1 MTTDEAL
8 ALISAEGWAFL
19 SLVNQTL
26 TAPDYLAFIKQK
38 INLTTYRCRSGQG
51 ETPALALISALNSVQ
66 DYTHAGNYDYTE
78 TAAPDPSRKA
88 ISLVSLG
95 LTQSKPPINRRF

>member
-19 SLVNQTL
+19 SLVNKTL

-38 INLTTYRCRSGQG
+38 INLTTYRCRSGRG
-51 ETPALALISALNSVQ
+51 ETPAQALISALNSAR
-66 DYTHAGNYDYTE
+66 DYTHAGDYE